1 MDLFDKMHDT
11 LRRLF
16 TGRAAGVSQPANAI
30 SPKPAPAPK
39 AVAFKGATYQGRPAR
54 GQFVDA
60 PRPRDPWCRDDR
72 RPAPGDERWVPERHW
87 F

>member
-1 MDLFDKMHDT
+1 MQILDKLHDQ

-16 TGRAAGVSQPANAI
+16 TGRPAGVSQPAIAKA
-30 SPKPAPAPK
+30 PKPAPKVAVPK
-39 AVAFKGATYQGRPAR
+39 GPTYQGKPAT

-72 RPAPGDERWVPERHW
+72 RPAPGEEPWVPERHW